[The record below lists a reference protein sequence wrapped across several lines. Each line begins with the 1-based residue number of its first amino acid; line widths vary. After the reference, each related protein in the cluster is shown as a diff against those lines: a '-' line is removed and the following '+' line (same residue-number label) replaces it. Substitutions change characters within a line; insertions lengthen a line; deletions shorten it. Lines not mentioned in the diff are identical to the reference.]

1 MVAAKVLQGSSEHG
15 DAGDVPEAAR
25 WWIHLVD
32 TFLHFSYLFPLEF
45 LFKSSPLSWALESV
59 VQTEG
64 RQLNCGAG
72 DSYRPGLAAC
82 TEKQLWFPNCFW
94 PTVRRSK
101 MVRICPSNA
110 EWSLALA
117 RISCGTGT
125 PLMIYIRIHSPCHTW
140 QKLAKPARVTQRRQ
154 CLQLWQLQPERRSAF
169 RMPRRRRETDEV
181 TFLLNNVKHE
191 NSRPRIKEIVWR
203 PATPGAKDV

>member
-1 MVAAKVLQGSSEHG
+1 MMNSLS
-15 DAGDVPEAAR
+15 R
-25 WWIHLVD
+25 
-32 TFLHFSYLFPLEF
+32 HFSTLFLLIPTWVSFQKALR
-45 LFKSSPLSWALESV
+45 WAFESV

-117 RISCGTGT
+117 RISCGITGT
-125 PLMIYIRIHSPCHTW
+125 PLMIYICIFTHAGKSWQNRPGWLRGGNVCSCGSCSP
-140 QKLAKPARVTQRRQ
+140 
-154 CLQLWQLQPERRSAF
+154 SAEASSAC
-169 RMPRRRRETDEV
+169 REGTGKR
-181 TFLLNNVKHE
+181 T
-191 NSRPRIKEIVWR
+191 R
-203 PATPGAKDV
+203 